1 MSPEKLGMTQT
12 HLLSLSL
19 SKLKFNRNETN
30 SRQKCPLPFGTVMT
44 SLEGFNSKQPQ
55 NLLFTNE
62 ELTCLISS
70 TTEERKLIY
79 EGQIILPH
87 IMKFLI
93 LLYTQ

>member
-1 MSPEKLGMTQT
+1 MSS
-12 HLLSLSL
+12 SLWNCDD
-19 SKLKFNRNETN
+19 FTR
-30 SRQKCPLPFGTVMT
+30 RFY
-44 SLEGFNSKQPQ
+44 SKQPQ

-70 TTEERKLIY
+70 TTEEMKLIY

-93 LLYTQ
+93 LLYIQ